1 MNTRSSTPT
10 AEQDL
15 LEYLLNQ
22 ARWSEEQLAEAQAS
36 WRADRLALLGSMQ
49 GKLVRLN
56 PKGQLQFEN
65 FPADEA
71 EILATV
77 PLFKD
82 PPGIRVGQ
90 RAIAWLNPDNG
101 RHMDHFNLPVQ
112 TEPGLLI
119 SRDLTCIWDS
129 AMESAPHLA
138 ASLRWSDMAFVD
150 QRTQHADFLA
160 APAHDLLFVSLREAG
175 EVRAYSLRDYAELAS
190 WEVRLPGNAKAI
202 NLALDKTQDALY
214 MTDNVSGQIWIVN
227 LSDLSHKVYKSG
239 MGILGN
245 LAPAAT
251 PGHLF
256 LTVLKPSFS
265 MIYFETQSMQATY
278 SVEIKGA
285 SWLEQA
291 EYALPQDPIHVFD
304 EGGLIILMTALV
316 QNGPPTACINV
327 IDGAE
332 IRTIR
337 RYSLPD
343 GLKPVALARPL
354 DNPYHA
360 WRKLDFKTWLEQQQ
374 LLKAGEV
381 EVWLQA
387 KAEAEAAEAR
397 ARAAAEAEAEA
408 TAAAESSGP
417 FRKLPEAKKRE
428 AFHIYQPPKVDPK
441 LWEQVDQAA
450 AEIDMPAGSE
460 DAIVDLINWAF
471 YRLTLTNLLIHADE
485 AKRMRKLAHEIKQQL
500 RTKKVVLAKLDDVLG
515 QYAFETPIDRQTVLE
530 LLHQSRMEG
539 RFFRLE
545 ELCPMCQTPLEGNSC
560 PACAFALSLPEE
572 QAIDPQHYSAEP
584 VTSLF
589 PGQMLLADPERNLL
603 LTLNIWGQPLQEFK
617 GESAEIKQISGA
629 VALPNRNYLIADAA
643 DNRLGEYSPAGD
655 CLWKARLAL
664 KKPVMCTFIQVEDEL
679 HYLVVDQGNQRILTL
694 DASGRHHRRYPT
706 LRTAPEDKLQQP
718 VDVQVTPSKSWL
730 ISDPGLGCVL
740 ETGERGEILQRFG
753 PEQGVN
759 QPIAARR
766 RWDGRTEIL
775 DGASHTWLLFAAD
788 AAAGDLPEARYTYW
802 PPDMT
807 DAAQW
812 IDKPPPQRASRL
824 HNGEWILS
832 GPDYYLHLAPEF
844 GIIRRLSL
852 LPDPQTQ
859 QELLRVSFRSRSGK
873 EVRQR
878 QLAEYAETLQK
889 MALLKEA
896 PEDRLAALAKHVQ
909 AVRFSPGQ
917 WLLRPGEMGSALF
930 WLIEGELE
938 IIAPEDEH
946 PVIFKVQPG
955 ELCGQQAVINAEMD
969 YKPGIRA
976 LSESRALMLERG
988 EFKKAVV
995 SFPRLFQIVREVH
1008 QTQLRRFKNFQ
1019 ERKTE
1024 DLQDLLRNRMA
1035 ESRIREFA
1043 IFADASPAFIEAISE
1058 RLHARAYLPDQ
1069 EVFGRMESGGSLFFV
1084 VEGLLGLLRKGETRP
1099 SITLEAGQILGEMAL
1114 LLDQPRSATALTLDY
1129 CKFFELELNDAQALW
1144 SQYPWFKTRLEALA
1158 HERQQAN
1165 DKALQ
1170 DFMKAAGIDRSDL
1183 PQVFVQPEGLRESGQ
1198 IYYTH
1203 SPEEDVLFGFNSLGE
1218 VLWHW
1223 GRESER
1229 SLDQPVQL
1237 HDLGDSL
1244 LVLDNGN
1251 ERILEIDKAS
1261 REIRRRWRGQLS
1273 QPLSACLTPEGFLL
1287 VADTGQQRL
1296 VVIDESG
1303 RELWDYAA
1311 PDRAIQDPRFVTVTP
1326 ENTILFAD
1334 AGLHMISEISREGKV
1349 LWSYG
1354 RAGFAGEEPEKLN
1367 QPAFALRREDGSTL
1381 IADSGNHRLIW
1392 SEPEQE
1398 PRIIQLN
1405 DLTPAFEPGQCQVDT
1420 TTGEIL
1426 VYEHSGPRVIKLSW
1440 RGELI
1445 WQADYDFS
1453 ISSIPASSAPEAVKD
1468 PHWVLDLEAL
1478 AAEAPVPET
1487 ADTDSSAAP
1496 PTEAPEDAESLL
1508 NAWEQHSG
1516 AAEADPTAQE
1526 SLLLPEIDAQL
1537 DEALQAAAA
1546 EDAAKA
1552 NAPPPPPSFDFL
1564 DEDLAAGEV
1573 QPDTQILPPVSPQDA
1588 WGDLAFLDES
1598 LAGEEALP
1606 DTQILPAIK
1615 PETAWEGLGFLSEKA
1630 EAPEQP
1636 PEQTAASP
1644 EANTNTEADAEL
1656 FDFLDSPPEKPRSGG
1671 TQPLPPLESVLPE
1684 DDPLAFLEQPAERP
1698 RKGGT
1703 EPLPELDNLLD
1714 TDTIPQEN

>member
-1 MNTRSSTPT
+1 MNTRSSPPT

-15 LEYLLNQ
+15 LDYLLSQ
-22 ARWSEEQLAEAQAS
+22 ARWSEEQLAETQDK
-36 WRADRLALLGSMQ
+36 WRADRLDLLGSMQ

-56 PKGQLQFEN
+56 ARGQLQFEA
-65 FPADEA
+65 FPADKP
-71 EILATV
+71 EILANV
-77 PLFKD
+77 PLFKE
-82 PPGIRVGQ
+82 PPGVRVGQ
-90 RAIAWLNPDNG
+90 RAIAWLNPENG
-101 RHMDHFNLPVQ
+101 RHADHFNLPVQ

-119 SRDLTCIWDS
+119 SRELTCIWDG

-138 ASLRWSDMAFVD
+138 ATLRWTDMAAID
-150 QRTQHADFLA
+150 QRAQHADFLA
-160 APAHDLLFVSLREAG
+160 APAHDLLFVALREAG
-175 EVRAYSLRDYAELAS
+175 EVRAYSLRDYAELAN
-190 WEVRLPGNAKAI
+190 WEVRLPGNTKAI

-214 MTDNVSGQIWIVN
+214 MTDNVSGQIWIVD
-227 LSDLSHKVYKSG
+227 LPDLSHKVYKSG

-265 MIYFETQSMQATY
+265 MIYFETERMQATY
-278 SVEIKGA
+278 SVEIKGE
-285 SWLEQA
+285 SWLEQP
-291 EYALPQDPIHVFD
+291 EHALPQDPICVFD
-304 EGGLIILMTALV
+304 EGSLIILMTALV
-316 QNGPPTACINV
+316 QGGQPAACINV
-327 IDGAE
+327 VDGAE

-337 RYSLPD
+337 RYTVPD
-343 GLKPVALARPL
+343 NLKPVALARPL

-360 WRKLDFKTWLEQQQ
+360 WRALDFKTWLEQQQ

-381 EVWLQA
+381 EAWLQA
-387 KAEAEAAEAR
+387 KAEAA
-397 ARAAAEAEAEA
+397 
-408 TAAAESSGP
+408 AAAESNGP
-417 FRKLPEAKKRE
+417 FRKLPEAKKRDP
-428 AFHIYQPPKVDPK
+428 FHIYQPPKVDPK
-441 LWEQVDQAA
+441 LWEQVDEAA
-450 AEIDMPAGSE
+450 AEIDLPAGAE

-485 AKRMRKLAHEIKQQL
+485 AKRMRKLAHEIRQQL
-500 RTKKVVLAKLDDVLG
+500 KTKKVVLAKLDDVLG
-515 QYAFETPIDRQTVLE
+515 QHAFETPIDRQSVLE

-545 ELCPMCQTPLEGNSC
+545 ELCPMCQTPLEGSSC

-589 PGQMLLADPERNLL
+589 PGQILLADPERNLL

-617 GESAEIKQISGA
+617 GEAAEIKQITGA
-629 VALPNRNYLIADAA
+629 VALPNRNYLIADALG
-643 DNRLGEYSPAGD
+643 NRLGEYSPAGD

-664 KKPVMCTFIQVEDEL
+664 KKPVMCTFIQVEDEW

-753 PEQGVN
+753 PEQGVS

-775 DGASHTWLLFAAD
+775 DGASQTWLLFAAD

-802 PPDMT
+802 PPDVT
-807 DAAQW
+807 DAAAW
-812 IDKPPPQRASRL
+812 VDKAPPQRASRL

-844 GIIRRLSL
+844 GIVRRLSL

-889 MALLKEA
+889 MALLNEA
-896 PEDRLAALAKHVQ
+896 PEDRLTALAKHVQ

-946 PVIFKVQPG
+946 PVIFKVKPG

-976 LSESRALMLERG
+976 LSESRVLMLERG

-1008 QTQLRRFKNFQ
+1008 QDQLRRFKNFQ

-1035 ESRIREFA
+1035 ESRIREFS

-1084 VEGLLGLLRKGETRP
+1084 VEGLLGLLRKGETQP

-1129 CKFFELELNDAQALW
+1129 CKFFELELNDAKALW
-1144 SQYPWFKTRLEALA
+1144 TQYPWFKTRLEALA
-1158 HERQQAN
+1158 HERQQTN

-1170 DFMKAAGIDRSDL
+1170 DFMKAAGIDRADL

-1229 SLDQPVQL
+1229 SLDQPAQL

-1287 VADTGQQRL
+1287 VADTGHQRL

-1354 RAGFAGEEPEKLN
+1354 RAGFAGNEPEKLN
-1367 QPAFALRREDGSTL
+1367 QPGFALRREDGSTL

-1392 SEPEQE
+1392 SEPDQE
-1398 PRIIQLN
+1398 PRIIKLGY
-1405 DLTPAFEPGQCQVDT
+1405 LEPAFEPGQCQVDLS
-1420 TTGEIL
+1420 TGEIL
-1426 VYEHSGPRVIKLSW
+1426 VYERSGSRVIKLSW

-1445 WQADYDFS
+1445 WQAGFDFS
-1453 ISSIPASSAPEAVKD
+1453 VSTAPVSSAPEVSKD

-1478 AAEAPVPET
+1478 AAASPAP
-1487 ADTDSSAAP
+1487 DSAAAESERTKES
-1496 PTEAPEDAESLL
+1496 TEQNPEDAESLL
-1508 NAWEQHSG
+1508 SAWEQHSG
-1516 AAEADPTAQE
+1516 ESEADPAAQE

-1546 EDAAKA
+1546 EDAAKIS
-1552 NAPPPPPSFDFL
+1552 APPPAPSFDFL
-1564 DEDLAAGEV
+1564 DDDLAAGEV
-1573 QPDTQILPPVSPQDA
+1573 MPETQILPPISPQDA
-1588 WGDLAFLDES
+1588 WGALDFLDDGP
-1598 LAGEEALP
+1598 ADEEALP
-1606 DTQILPAIK
+1606 AVSPDTAWQGLDFLNEASETAAPDQEAAAA
-1615 PETAWEGLGFLSEKA
+1615 PET
-1630 EAPEQP
+1630 EAQ
-1636 PEQTAASP
+1636 
-1644 EANTNTEADAEL
+1644 TEAAKAPDAEVL
-1656 FDFLDSPPEKPRSGG
+1656 DFLDTPPPKSRSGG
-1671 TQPLPPLESVLPE
+1671 TQPLPPLENVLPE
-1684 DDPLAFLEQPAERP
+1684 DDPLAFLEPSAERP
-1698 RKGGT
+1698 RRGGSQ
-1703 EPLPELDNLLD
+1703 PLPDLDSVLNCD
-1714 TDTIPQEN
+1714 TNSPQSGT